1 MRASEQFQL
10 RNIHFQQQAFHRD
23 RPHLSRNRR
32 YVGLSTQPT
41 TCEKAERQF
50 AGELGQERAS
60 RLQFKEGGSTR
71 GARGTRE
78 ANW

>member
-32 YVGLSTQPT
+32 YVLAYQRPT

-60 RLQFKEGGSTR
+60 RLQFKEGGST
-71 GARGTRE
+71 
-78 ANW
+78 

>member
-32 YVGLSTQPT
+32 YVGLST
-41 TCEKAERQF
+41 ANNLR
-50 AGELGQERAS
+50 
-60 RLQFKEGGSTR
+60 EGGTTICGGI
-71 GARGTRE
+71 GARTRE
-78 ANW
+78 QVAI